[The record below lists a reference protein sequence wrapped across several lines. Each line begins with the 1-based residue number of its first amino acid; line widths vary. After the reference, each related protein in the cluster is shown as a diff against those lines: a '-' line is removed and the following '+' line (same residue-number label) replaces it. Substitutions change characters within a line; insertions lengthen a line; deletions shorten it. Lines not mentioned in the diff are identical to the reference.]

1 MGNSYI
7 KKRGIFLKY
16 RSKWRRGIRF
26 FLIGFISTIL
36 TTTLVTPTAAQI
48 WFPPSSTSQTYTTP
62 WWDLYKAKPCG
73 KYWCSRVYLN
83 TGKSWSKPFEK
94 LTVANQP
101 DPKLP
106 STEVA
111 LNIEER
117 ARVVQRTLSQ
127 IVQATTNSPK
137 ILKAKPEVD
146 WKDLFQIGN
155 KPLHPVTPKLK
166 VGIENKQ
173 TVVYVPAQPELELSQ
188 QAIITVNRVD
198 ARANGKALNELA
210 QSWRNLIQR
219 HLSEKLWGYELDTN
233 YPWLRASAAAAIGAM
248 ALIALLALG
257 FISQILKQLERKI
270 HRGLSRLTKS
280 LAVNPESASA
290 EQLAELEKLKIL
302 TPPAEPSATKSE
314 EDNTSDRSVSSTA
327 ESFSARSQ
335 TPDNLVSQP
344 ETLTPSTSTQLHR
357 ISIFNFWQKA
367 IRIRKI
373 LSTQMQTFGRI
384 HPQTSLLLQVP
395 LKQIENLN
403 HLLIRLLFWGQ
414 IFIFL
419 MGMTSMLL
427 LFPATRLYFRLF
439 FFQAIFLPL
448 TWMLVSIADKIFA
461 VLIDYSLN
469 QWASEAQLNNPASNR
484 YALRVTTYSP
494 VLKKVTTFI
503 FVSIAIYVTVL
514 LLGINPRELAGAG
527 VVAVVLAFLSR
538 NLLENMLNGIL
549 ILAGDRYALGDVIEV
564 NGLAGCVE
572 NMNLFT
578 TGLRNLDGQLIIIPN
593 SLIGTV
599 INMTKDWSRVNFSIK
614 IAYNADVNKAKE
626 ILQQVAQQMQKEPE
640 WQDKILEPPTILGVD
655 EVSHE
660 GILLRMLIK
669 TAPSQQW
676 ALAREF
682 RPRVQRELIEA
693 GISLGIPQSAV
704 WQISPHLSNSQDN
717 FIGGID

>member
-7 KKRGIFLKY
+7 KKRDIFLKCG
-16 RSKWRRGIRF
+16 SKWRRGIRF
-26 FLIGFISTIL
+26 FLIALISTIL
-36 TTTLVTPTAAQI
+36 TATSVTPTAAQI
-48 WFPPSSTSQTYTTP
+48 WFPPSSTSQTQTTP

-94 LTVANQP
+94 LTVASQP
-101 DPKLP
+101 DPNLP

-127 IVQATTNSPK
+127 IVQVTTNSPK
-137 ILKAKPEVD
+137 MAKAKAEVD
-146 WKDLFQIGN
+146 WKDLLQIGN
-155 KPLHPVTPKLK
+155 KPLHPLTPKLR

-173 TVVYVPAQPELELSQ
+173 TVVYIPAQPELELSQ

-198 ARANGKALNELA
+198 SRANGKAVTELA
-210 QSWRNLIQR
+210 QSWQNLIQR

-270 HRGLSRLTKS
+270 HRVSSRLTKS

-290 EQLAELEKLKIL
+290 EQLAELEELKKL
-302 TPPAEPSATKSE
+302 TPPTESSATKSE
-314 EDNTSDRSVSSTA
+314 ENNTST
-327 ESFSARSQ
+327 ESFSVHSQ
-335 TPDNLVSQP
+335 TSETPVSQP
-344 ETLTPSTSTQLHR
+344 ETPTPSASTQLHR

-367 IRIRKI
+367 IKIRKI

-414 IFIFL
+414 IFILL
-419 MGMTSMLL
+419 MGLSLILL

-439 FFQAIFLPL
+439 LFQAIFLPL

-626 ILQQVAQQMQKEPE
+626 ILQQIAQQMQKEPE

-682 RPRVQRELIEA
+682 RPRVQRKLIEA